1 MDISEFMTKKDW
13 TAIFMAGCLLIL
25 LLLLALTS
33 RTTIWVMIIL
43 ITIMS
48 GISFY
53 FAWFRKYKYN
63 DDELESMVSSLKDDL
78 FTKKNKGKGGKN
90 V

>member
-25 LLLLALTS
+25 LLLLTLLGK
-33 RTTIWVMIIL
+33 RTIWILIIL
-43 ITIMS
+43 MVIMT
-48 GISFY
+48 GVSF
-53 FAWFRKYKYN
+53 FFSWIKKYKY
-63 DDELESMVSSLKDDL
+63 DDTELEDMVSSLKEDL
-78 FTKKNKGKGGKN
+78 FTKKNKGKGDKN